1 MRWLTDPLSLS
12 FLQRALVGG
21 LLAAVSSGVVGTW
34 VVLRRIAFFGDAL
47 GHGIVPGVAAAALL
61 GVAPPVGAAVGAGVM
76 VVGVSR
82 VSRLRRLGEDAG
94 IGLLFVGMLALGIII
109 ISRSGTF
116 AVDVTTLLFGAVMGV
131 STADL
136 WLAGAAA
143 VTAVTAAVVGHRA
156 FVALAFDPRS
166 AAVAGLRPRATQT
179 ALLGLVALT
188 VVASFQTVGAL
199 LVFALL
205 IAPPAASA
213 LVARRIPSMMALS
226 VGLASLAVT
235 GGLLASYHLDLAT
248 GGTIAL
254 WAVLQFF
261 AVAAGRTLV
270 VRWRG
275 AATRGPGRTTT
286 PGDGPDAL
294 ATPARSATD
303 EPTRTL

>member
-12 FLQRALVGG
+12 FLQRALIGG
-21 LLAAVSSGVVGTW
+21 LLAAVSSGIVGTW

-47 GHGIVPGVAAAALL
+47 GHGIVPGVATAALL
-61 GVAPPVGAAVGAGVM
+61 GAPPPLGAAVGAGVM

-94 IGLLFVGMLALGIII
+94 IGLLFVGMLALGVII

-131 STADL
+131 TVADL
-136 WLAGAAA
+136 WLAGTAA
-143 VTAVTAAVVGHRA
+143 TAAVLAAVIGHRA
-156 FVALAFDPRS
+156 FVALAFDPRT
-166 AAVAGLRPRATQT
+166 AELAGLRPRATQT

-205 IAPPAASA
+205 IAPPAAAA
-213 LVARRIPSMMALS
+213 LVARRIPTMMAIA
-226 VGLASLAVT
+226 VALASLAVV

-248 GGTIAL
+248 GGAIAL

-261 AVAAGRTLV
+261 AVAGARAAV
-270 VRWRG
+270 ARWRG
-275 AATRGPGRTTT
+275 PTAPAEPGHSGPADPRTA
-286 PGDGPDAL
+286 GPDA
-294 ATPARSATD
+294 TRS
-303 EPTRTL
+303 P